1 MDFRVE
7 ESDVLL
13 LFTSKIFVH
22 WQIAQLYLNAQFFL
36 DACAAHLQ
44 RSEQTWKQ
52 RRINPNLNT
61 AQVPFILTEP
71 SDMLAGPLPRPRG
84 NDRAI
89 NCWLGGDIRTLWNFV
104 QSVNR
109 SLLPKHLAI

>member
-1 MDFRVE
+1 MYFCFLLRKYLYTGK
-7 ESDVLL
+7 SLNYISTPNFFWTLVLP
-13 LFTSKIFVH
+13 TCKEVNKH
-22 WQIAQLYLNAQFFL
+22 GKNA
-36 DACAAHLQ
+36 
-44 RSEQTWKQ
+44 E
-52 RRINPNLNT
+52 INPNLNT

-89 NCWLGGDIRTLWNFV
+89 NCWLGGEIRTLWNFV